1 MQATECD
8 YECAKMAL
16 DRADNSTKLATFMV
30 LTGLDL
36 ATAKTALLQNKGF
49 LRKAIEQSEQSE

>member
-1 MQATECD
+1 
-8 YECAKMAL
+8 
-16 DRADNSTKLATFMV
+16 MV

>member
-8 YECAKMAL
+8 YLCAKNAL
-16 DRADNSTKLATFMV
+16 DKAGNNTKLATFMV

-36 ATAKTALLQNKGF
+36 PEAKASLLQNKGF
-49 LRKAIEQSEQSE
+49 LRKAVEQLEQSK